1 MLPWVL
7 GKPGGNV
14 LPNTSSKNSPA
25 PRPLPGVLAWKTR
38 WKLVWVIPP
47 LSERSEQIQ
56 NLLVTGARRL
66 LARATESHS
75 LDSDALVPRIKSS
88 VEKYLLKDDEQAA
101 NQTIVKFID
110 DLQADDLCLI
120 VACER
125 GNETAWSELVE
136 RFTPTV
142 RSAARSA
149 SSNEDGAQDLAQ
161 SIWAELYGLRVRA
174 DGKPASKLAYYSGR
188 GSLAGWLRAVVA
200 QLAIDQHRKQSRT
213 VQTEDDADFDR
224 LTRDGDDGKELYL
237 ATAAL
242 NPEEA
247 MSDKLAGAEMQT
259 ALARSIKELSD
270 EDRLLVKLY
279 YFDGLRLR
287 EAGSVLGVHEATASR
302 RLTRIH
308 GDLRQR
314 VESILTDLGWTK
326 TETEGAFAQVALHM
340 EADLEPLLAA
350 GGAVGE
356 SKVKARK

>member
-1 MLPWVL
+1 
-7 GKPGGNV
+7 
-14 LPNTSSKNSPA
+14 
-25 PRPLPGVLAWKTR
+25 
-38 WKLVWVIPP
+38 
-47 LSERSEQIQ
+47 
-56 NLLVTGARRL
+56 
-66 LARATESHS
+66 
-75 LDSDALVPRIKSS
+75 
-88 VEKYLLKDDEQAA
+88 LLKDDRNAA
-101 NQTIVKFID
+101 DQSIAKFID
-110 DLQADDLCLI
+110 ELQADDLCLI

-125 GNETAWSELVE
+125 GNETAWNDLVE

-188 GSLAGWLRAVVA
+188 GSLAGWLRVVA
-200 QLAIDQHRKQSRT
+200 QLAIDQHRRQSRT

-224 LTRDGDDGKELYL
+224 LTRGGDDGKELYL

-247 MSDKLAGAEMQT
+247 MSDKLAGAEMQK

-270 EDRLLVKLY
+270 DDRLLVKLY

-287 EAGSVLGVHEATASR
+287 EAGSVLGVQEATASR

-308 GDLRQR
+308 GELRGR

-326 TETEGAFAQVALHM
+326 KETEGAFAQVALHL
-340 EADLEPLLAA
+340 EGDLEPLLAA
-350 GGAVGE
+350 GGSGGE
-356 SKVKARK
+356 TKVKARK